1 MQLRPMVT
9 AIIMATV
16 VVFGGVLGYMII
28 EGWSLLDAFY
38 MTIIS
43 LTTVGYAEIHPLST
57 AGRLFTLALL
67 MVGVGLI
74 LLVVTRINET
84 LIEGNIRK
92 LFGRRRMDQ
101 TIARMK
107 DHFIICGYGRLG
119 QKIDSILHSRG
130 MDTVIIERST
140 GVTSAMEEKGLKYIL
155 GQATDDEVLKTAG
168 IGSARGLVAG
178 VNSDADN
185 VYIVLSARELR
196 PDIFILARTTDPSAR
211 RKMLRA
217 GADRV
222 VSPIEIGARRMAQSI
237 LQPNVTD
244 FLDLAMA
251 DDRHVQVQM
260 EELPVGPRSALAG
273 RLIKDSGIRADLNLI
288 IVAIKSPDGLM
299 HFNPGPNDIIEI
311 GATLIAIGPM
321 DKLKQLTTLLDST
334 PNRDHLTHSWE
345 KVLG

>member
-1 MQLRPMVT
+1 MRLKSMVT
-9 AIIMATV
+9 AVILANIV
-16 VVFGGVLGYMII
+16 VLGGVLGYMFI
-28 EGWSLLDAFY
+28 EDWSFLDSFY

-43 LTTVGYAEIHPLST
+43 LTTVGYAETHPLST
-57 AGRLFTLALL
+57 AGRLFTLFLL

-74 LLVVTRINET
+74 LMVATRINET

-92 LFGRRRMDQ
+92 VLGRRRMDN
-101 TIARMK
+101 TISRMK
-107 DHFIICGYGRLG
+107 NHFIICGYGRLG
-119 QKIDSILHSRG
+119 QKIESILRSRG
-130 MDTVIIERST
+130 LDTVIIERST
-140 GVTSAMEEKGLKYIL
+140 GVTTGMEEQGLKYIL
-155 GQATDDEVLKTAG
+155 GQATDDDVLKTAG
-168 IGSARGLVAG
+168 IKNAKGLVAG

-185 VYIVLSARELR
+185 VYIVLSAREMR

-222 VSPIEIGARRMAQSI
+222 ISPIEIGARRMAQSI

-260 EELPVGPRSALAG
+260 EELPVGPGSALAG

-288 IVAIKSPDGLM
+288 IVAIKSSDGLM
-299 HFNPGPNDIIEI
+299 HFNPGPDDLIEI

-321 DKLKQLTTLLDST
+321 DKLKQLAILLDST

-345 KVLG
+345 SVLG